1 MNADYDSF
9 SLYYDLEYGLKDND
23 FSFYLSCSRSF
34 KSVLEIGAGT
44 GRIALYLAEH
54 GVPVTGIDNSS
65 HMLEIAKHKAANTS
79 GLKKTPEFIQADM
92 RDFNLNRT
100 FPCCIVPFRALLH
113 NLTQDDQIAAL
124 QCIAAHLDPGGLL
137 VFDLFVPL
145 YQVMAQNQWHEELS
159 PDDLADPDQ
168 NIKIKVDVSH
178 DPAIQ
183 LLTIR
188 NEYVQLDSTKSQ
200 SAVMKYRYMFRYEV
214 EALLRLCGF
223 ETEEVWSGFDKSPYN
238 YSSGMMIF
246 QAKKKGKG
254 PWISRK

>member
-1 MNADYDSF
+1 MNAVYDSF

-23 FSFYLSCSRSF
+23 FSFYLSYGKTF
-34 KSVLEIGAGT
+34 KSVLEVGAGT

-54 GVPVTGIDNSS
+54 GVSVTGIDNSFR
-65 HMLEIAKHKAANTS
+65 MLEIAKEKAAQTT
-79 GLKKTPEFIQADM
+79 GLKAPVFIQADM

-124 QCIAAHLDPGGLL
+124 QCIARHLDPGGLL

-145 YQVMAQNQWHEELS
+145 YQVMAQKEWHEELS
-159 PDDLADPDQ
+159 PEDLADPDE
-168 NIKIKVDVSH
+168 NIKIRIDVSH
-178 DPAIQ
+178 DPVVQQ
-183 LLTIR
+183 LSIR
-188 NEYVQLDSTKSQ
+188 NEYVQLGSEESR
-200 SAVMKYRYMFRYEV
+200 SAIMKYRYMFRYEV

-223 ETEEVWSGFDKSPYN
+223 ETQKVWSDFDKSPYN

-254 PWISRK
+254 PWI